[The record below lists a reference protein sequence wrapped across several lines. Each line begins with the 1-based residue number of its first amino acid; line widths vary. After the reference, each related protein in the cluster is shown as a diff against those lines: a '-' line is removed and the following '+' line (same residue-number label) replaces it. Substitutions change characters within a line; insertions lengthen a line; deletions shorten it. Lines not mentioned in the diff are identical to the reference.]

1 MLLVSGEMTPAESS
15 PFSTWFMA
23 APGTSWRRNEQNQLF
38 QMDWNHSWSWV
49 EFGGSWLFGTDRALK
64 EHRNIE
70 IFYCN
75 ISVLIYMYIH
85 VTCDLDIRRRK
96 LF

>member
-1 MLLVSGEMTPAESS
+1 MGRSHLGEREALQ
-15 PFSTWFMA
+15 
-23 APGTSWRRNEQNQLF
+23 APGTSWRRNEQNGLF
-38 QMDWNHSWSWV
+38 QKDWNHSWSWV